1 MRLGDAA
8 GPDVPG
14 SGVSEGFAEA
24 VPIGGRRGTAVL
36 DDVVVPPWLRMP
48 SLRLVTESS
57 RTPEA
62 GPTAGGPC
70 VRAVSP
76 GRSEPGSAGSP
87 VAGARSGTAP
97 SGGSPGRSAPVAGPS
112 DAAGREGGP
121 VRPVTELAARRVTVH
136 RPAVQSARPRIVE
149 DTGILGLSRLTR
161 GRVGSR
167 LFTLFFVAVF
177 TLIALQMVLELLHG

>member
-14 SGVSEGFAEA
+14 SGVSDGLAGA

-36 DDVVVPPWLRMP
+36 VDVVVPPWLRMP
-48 SLRLVTESS
+48 SLRLVAEPS
-57 RTPEA
+57 RTP
-62 GPTAGGPC
+62 TAGSPS
-70 VRAVSP
+70 VRAGSP
-76 GRSEPGSAGSP
+76 ERSEPGSP
-87 VAGARSGTAP
+87 VAGARSGT
-97 SGGSPGRSAPVAGPS
+97 VAGPS
-112 DAAGREGGP
+112 DAADREGGP
-121 VRPVTELAARRVTVH
+121 VRPVTELAARRVTEH

-177 TLIALQMVLELLHG
+177 TLIALQMVLELLNG

>member
-8 GPDVPG
+8 GPSVPAPR
-14 SGVSEGFAEA
+14 SSEGLAEA

-48 SLRLVTESS
+48 SLRLV
-57 RTPEA
+57 
-62 GPTAGGPC
+62 
-70 VRAVSP
+70 
-76 GRSEPGSAGSP
+76 
-87 VAGARSGTAP
+87 
-97 SGGSPGRSAPVAGPS
+97 AGPS
-112 DAAGREGGP
+112 HPTRSATTPSRSPAAP
-121 VRPVTELAARRVTVH
+121 VRPVTDLAARRVTVH

-161 GRVGSR
+161 GRAGSR

-177 TLIALQMVLELLHG
+177 TLIALQMVLELLYGR